1 MPSIGTKIL
10 LKKYLNLHTKQ
21 KKLCSLENKRVMI
34 LNTLDI
40 LWKIISVIA
49 NYLIYA
55 ELCVEFYA
63 KET

>member
-1 MPSIGTKIL
+1 
-10 LKKYLNLHTKQ
+10 
-21 KKLCSLENKRVMI
+21 MI